1 MKEQIIKIIEGLT
14 DYKDIDNKTDLLEE
28 DILDSLAFIEL
39 IAELENTFNIE
50 IQPTQV
56 PSDTWQNIFNMDFD
70 YSKLENIDNI
80 VKMVEAHMEKK

>member
-56 PSDTWQNIFNMDFD
+56 PSDTWQNV
-70 YSKLENIDNI
+70 DNI
-80 VKMVEAHMEKK
+80 VKMVEAQMEKKWKKLKLII

>member
-56 PSDTWQNIFNMDFD
+56 PSDTWQNV
-70 YSKLENIDNI
+70 DNI
-80 VKMVEAHMEKK
+80 VKMVEAHMEKKWKKLKLII

>member
-14 DYKDIDNKTDLLEE
+14 DYKDIDNRTDLLEE

-56 PSDTWQNIFNMDFD
+56 PSDTWQNI
-70 YSKLENIDNI
+70 DNI
-80 VKMVEAHMEKK
+80 VKMVEAQMEKK

>member
-1 MKEQIIKIIEGLT
+1 MKEQIIEIIERLT
-14 DYKDIDNKTDLLEE
+14 DYKGIDNKTDLYEE

-56 PSDTWQNIFNMDFD
+56 SSDTWQTV
-70 YSKLENIDNI
+70 DNI
-80 VKMVEAHMEKK
+80 VKMVETQMEKK

>member
-56 PSDTWQNIFNMDFD
+56 PSDTWQNV
-70 YSKLENIDNI
+70 DNI
-80 VKMVEAHMEKK
+80 VKMVEAQMEKK

>member
-56 PSDTWQNIFNMDFD
+56 PSDTWQNI
-70 YSKLENIDNI
+70 DNI
-80 VKMVEAHMEKK
+80 VKMVEEHMEKKWKKLKLII

>member
-1 MKEQIIKIIEGLT
+1 MKEQIIEIIERLT
-14 DYKDIDNKTDLLEE
+14 DYKGIDNKTDLYEE

-56 PSDTWQNIFNMDFD
+56 SSDTWQTV
-70 YSKLENIDNI
+70 DNI
-80 VKMVEAHMEKK
+80 AKMVETQMEKK